1 MRCRK
6 YRENKKVKVATWED
20 ELEALQTRN
29 TELKEE
35 EKIMKAKL
43 AKVQES
49 YINLI
54 KTGRIKCA

>member
-1 MRCRK
+1 MG
-6 YRENKKVKVATWED
+6 D

-29 TELKEE
+29 TELREE